1 MWKVLF
7 FLFWLNIV
15 SYATWYKI
23 ENKDDFGDVIGYTAV
38 GKSDTNDVAVMVMK
52 EGEVGIS
59 INPLFKLDT
68 DVSFKFDDGTKYYLK
83 FKRQSND
90 IIYIFNWELYHKIR
104 SSKYMDM
111 AISDTTG
118 KKIIRIDNTGS
129 NKIIGEVINFN

>member
-1 MWKVLF
+1 MRKIVFGLF
-7 FLFWLNIV
+7 LMSII
-15 SYATWYKI
+15 SYGAWYKMDY
-23 ENKDDFGDVIGYTAV
+23 EDDFGDVIGYTAV

-118 KKIIRIDNTGS
+118 KK
-129 NKIIGEVINFN
+129 